1 MGCED
6 LVYSIQQLDPV
17 EQVSLGRACVGVGG
31 WVSMSVRWDET
42 QYGWYGWWYVQ
53 GVGWE
58 ASNWVVLV
66 VKVGVLGFPA
76 GFRPGM
82 LAG

>member
-31 WVSMSVRWDET
+31 WVMS
-42 QYGWYGWWYVQ
+42 YV
-53 GVGWE
+53 G
-58 ASNWVVLV
+58 A
-66 VKVGVLGFPA
+66 LG
-76 GFRPGM
+76 
-82 LAG
+82 